1 MEGSVGISHS
11 FDHSRARLHEVGL
24 NLFKL
29 FVVQMVGADCS
40 ATVARA
46 IHDGQTRRLV
56 LVQLT
61 PDIFKGFILAAA
73 CGCGTHDFFDP
84 NFRCPTV
91 ISGHL
96 VAQVALGNDADHFT
110 AFLISNHRRATTSSL
125 AHGY

>member
-1 MEGSVGISHS
+1 MEGSVEISHFS
-11 FDHSRARLHEVGL
+11 DHSCAWLHDVVL
-24 NLFKL
+24 KFFKL